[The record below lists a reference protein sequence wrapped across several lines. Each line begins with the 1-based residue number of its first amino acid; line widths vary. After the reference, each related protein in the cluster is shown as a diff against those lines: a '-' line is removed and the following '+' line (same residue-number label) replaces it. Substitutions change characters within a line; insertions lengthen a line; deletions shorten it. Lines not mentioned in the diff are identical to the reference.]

1 MRLMS
6 DWSNMETWQ
15 GNGLRREVFFF
26 PSQGVRLFGS
36 VYATT
41 APAPPL
47 GVLICNSW
55 GYEGNLASRLVHP
68 ISIAMARAGGV
79 AVNFHYPGFGDSEGE
94 WEAITMEA
102 MASAAVDALGEA
114 SRRYPDTRWIIA
126 GLMLGASV
134 ACLALGAG
142 ASVGQ
147 LLLVQPALR
156 PGRYLAR
163 LARVSKR
170 SLEGPAPEPAPGFA
184 FGYPLSQAV
193 LDSAAPSDNAVAAA
207 LASFDGEG
215 AIVRYAKPAATP
227 SVPPNFEQVC
237 APGSW
242 RFGTR
247 DNPALA
253 DAAVDWLRQRTRTQ
267 ER

>member
-1 MRLMS
+1 MS
-6 DWSNMETWQ
+6 DWSDMEVWQ
-15 GNGLRREVFFF
+15 GEGLRREVFFF
-26 PSQGVRLFGS
+26 PSQGVQLFGS
-36 VYATT
+36 VYATA

-94 WEAITMEA
+94 WEATTMES

-114 SRRYPDTRWIIA
+114 SRRYPDTRWIVA

-134 ACLALGAG
+134 ACLAVGAG
-142 ASVGQ
+142 ASAGE
-147 LLLVQPALR
+147 LMLIQPALC

-163 LARVSKR
+163 LRRVSKR
-170 SLEGPAPEPAPGFA
+170 PLGGPVPGPAPGFA
-184 FGYPLSQAV
+184 FGYPLSQAA
-193 LDSAAPSDNAVAAA
+193 LDSATASDDAVEAA
-207 LASFDGEG
+207 LVAFDGQG
-215 AIVRYAKPAATP
+215 AIIRYAKPAAIP
-227 SVPPNFEQVC
+227 GVPDCFEQVC

-242 RFGTR
+242 RFGSR

-253 DAAVDWLRQRTRTQ
+253 GAAADWLRQRADAEVR
-267 ER
+267 